1 MPTNYRNAPRGISN
15 RSAMRVLFALALLV
29 SHAGVAQAESEP
41 ATGAQ
46 EPSWELA
53 LHRADDGFEWTV
65 YEEAQPVPGRPA
77 FRVEARFEAAPR
89 IAADTLMASMSEE
102 TKTTSG
108 ERRRLLE
115 RTPDGALVHT
125 YIDLPFMFSDRELAI
140 RIRHVAD
147 RETGIHR
154 ISWRDANE
162 HLSPPDDGVL
172 RLTTEGYWEF
182 RPLSPHGTQAVYMT
196 RAEIGGSLPKAVGD
210 RLMRGQAVDSV
221 KRLRRLLAERQTMNV
236 AAPPPEGLAPQSSE
250 AR

>member
-1 MPTNYRNAPRGISN
+1 MPTNYRNPPRGISN
-15 RSAMRVLFALALLV
+15 RSAMRVFLALALLV
-29 SHAGVAQAESEP
+29 SHVAQAESEP

-46 EPSWELA
+46 EPNWELA
-53 LHRADDGFEWTV
+53 LHRADDGFEWTLF
-65 YEEAQPVPGRPA
+65 EEAQPIPGRPA
-77 FRVEARFEAAPR
+77 FRVEARFDVPPG

-102 TKTTSG
+102 TTTTSG

-115 RTPDGALVHT
+115 RMPDGALVHT

-140 RIRHVAD
+140 QIRHVAD

-162 HLSPPDDGVL
+162 HLSRPDDGVL

-182 RPLSPHGTQAVYMT
+182 RPLAPYGTQAVYMT

-221 KRLRRLLAERQTMNV
+221 KRLRQLLAERQTVNV
-236 AAPPPEGLAPQSSE
+236 AAPPPAGLAP
-250 AR
+250 

>member
-1 MPTNYRNAPRGISN
+1 MPTNYRNPPRGISN
-15 RSAMRVLFALALLV
+15 QSAMRVLLALALLV
-29 SHAGVAQAESEP
+29 SHVAQAESEP
-41 ATGAQ
+41 ATGSQ

-53 LHRADDGFEWTV
+53 LHRADDGFQWTV
-65 YEEAQPVPGRPA
+65 YEEAQPIPGRPA
-77 FRVEARFEAAPR
+77 FRVEARFDVPPG

-102 TKTTSG
+102 TTTTSG

-182 RPLSPHGTQAVYMT
+182 RPLAPHGTQAVYMT

>member
-53 LHRADDGFEWTV
+53 LHRADDGFQWTV
-65 YEEAQPVPGRPA
+65 YEEAQPIPGRPA

-210 RLMRGQAVDSV
+210 RLLRGQAVDSV

>member
-65 YEEAQPVPGRPA
+65 YKEAQPVPGRPA

-182 RPLSPHGTQAVYMT
+182 RPLAPHGTQAVYMT

-210 RLMRGQAVDSV
+210 RLLRGQAVDSV